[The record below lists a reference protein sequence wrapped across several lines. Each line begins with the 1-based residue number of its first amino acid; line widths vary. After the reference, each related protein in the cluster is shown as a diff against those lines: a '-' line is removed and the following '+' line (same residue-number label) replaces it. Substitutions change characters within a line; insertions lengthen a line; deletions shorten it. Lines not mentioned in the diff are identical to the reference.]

1 MQNRKILFNKK
12 IKSIENVHKKIYTKK
27 LFVDNF
33 INKKFKTFYQL
44 QDFFSRL
51 MIFYHFDFKLQLF
64 IDFDV
69 SKEFKI
75 DEHVYYV
82 FIDLK
87 HFQNKFFNKK
97 NPHSKK
103 NKMKSIMFFSR
114 EFIYAKIRYWPTEMK
129 VVALIW
135 IVKKIRHFIETIEHP
150 IIIYTDYSMMVAIAQ
165 QFNLNMTF
173 VIKLNLRLIR
183 SSKYLQRFK
192 LNIWHIQNK
201 TNIISNTLSRLTSSN
216 DKKKIKKNVLIAMT
230 TFVYFII
237 IIHMIY
243 ELKTKIINNYTNY
256 YLKIIDFI
264 IANNKLDFYA
274 TNFFYVFKKG
284 FLYYK
289 NFKKKLRFCISDN
302 MIKKIFEQ
310 THDQS
315 KHFEFVATYKRIIDD
330 FYIFK
335 LSKKLRNYIKNCPQ
349 CELNQ
354 TFHHFF
360 YKTLQSIISFSKPF
374 HIIMID
380 FIVILSEFKKNKFN
394 CVMSMID
401 KFSKTIIFITN
412 YIVKS
417 DK

>member
-129 VVALIW
+129 VVALI
-135 IVKKIRHFIETIEHP
+135 
-150 IIIYTDYSMMVAIAQ
+150 
-165 QFNLNMTF
+165 
-173 VIKLNLRLIR
+173 
-183 SSKYLQRFK
+183 
-192 LNIWHIQNK
+192 
-201 TNIISNTLSRLTSSN
+201 
-216 DKKKIKKNVLIAMT
+216 
-230 TFVYFII
+230 
-237 IIHMIY
+237 
-243 ELKTKIINNYTNY
+243 
-256 YLKIIDFI
+256 
-264 IANNKLDFYA
+264 
-274 TNFFYVFKKG
+274 
-284 FLYYK
+284 
-289 NFKKKLRFCISDN
+289 
-302 MIKKIFEQ
+302 
-310 THDQS
+310 
-315 KHFEFVATYKRIIDD
+315 
-330 FYIFK
+330 
-335 LSKKLRNYIKNCPQ
+335 
-349 CELNQ
+349 
-354 TFHHFF
+354 
-360 YKTLQSIISFSKPF
+360 
-374 HIIMID
+374 
-380 FIVILSEFKKNKFN
+380 
-394 CVMSMID
+394 
-401 KFSKTIIFITN
+401 
-412 YIVKS
+412 
-417 DK
+417 